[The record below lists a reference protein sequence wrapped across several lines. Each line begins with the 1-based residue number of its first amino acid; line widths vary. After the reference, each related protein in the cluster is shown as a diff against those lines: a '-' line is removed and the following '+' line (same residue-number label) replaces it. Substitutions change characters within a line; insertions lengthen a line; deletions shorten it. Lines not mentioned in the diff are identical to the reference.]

1 MKPLVLSLKHEPDQR
16 LDLSPLVPHLLE
28 GKSQADI
35 GGIELQTTRE
45 RIALGDLFKIRLG
58 SAESIRIEGG
68 SERLDHVGRELKS
81 GEILVEG
88 DVGKA
93 AGRGMSGG
101 SLIIAGNAGPYAGSG
116 LSGGRF
122 EISGNAGDFLGAPH
136 EGEMEGLTGGLL
148 IVRGNAGARAGD
160 RLRRGTIVIE
170 GSAGDHPGSRMIAGT
185 LIILKACGAAPGTL
199 MRRGTLLLGKPPELS
214 PTFIDCGVHELAFA
228 RLFSNLLKHESRGA
242 SRLFLRPLA
251 RFGGDQA
258 ALGKGE
264 IFFPA

>member
-1 MKPLVLSLKHEPDQR
+1 MKPLVLSLKQEPDQR
-16 LDLSPLVPHLLE
+16 LDLSPLVPHKLE
-28 GKSQADI
+28 GKSAADI
-35 GGIELQTTRE
+35 ATIELQTTRE
-45 RIALGDLFKIRLG
+45 KILAGDLFKIRAG
-58 SAESIRIEGG
+58 SLESIHFEGG
-68 SERLDHVGRELKS
+68 SERLDHVGHELKS
-81 GEILVEG
+81 GEIVVEG

-101 SLIIAGNAGPYAGSG
+101 NLIIAGNAGPYAGSG
-116 LSGGRF
+116 LSGGRL
-122 EISGNAGDFLGAPH
+122 EILGHAGDFLGAPH

-160 RLRRGTIVIE
+160 RLRRGTILIE
-170 GSAGDHPGSRMIAGT
+170 GSAGDYPGSRMIAGT
-185 LIILKACGAAPGTL
+185 LIILKNSGVSPGYL
-199 MRRGTLLLGKPPELS
+199 MRRGTILLAKRPELS

-228 RLFSNLLKHESRGA
+228 RLFSNLLKEESRGA

-264 IFFPA
+264 IFFPE